1 MEMEPTIDPS
11 KESDH
16 PIGLMHPDYLKKKI
30 DEFGMEWTQSEH
42 DKKWYPTKFSDYLKI
57 NGIQKVDI
65 QAKDSSNFATY
76 KNKGNK
82 KTRYNGNP
90 NLKRAYIQTK
100 WTQQML
106 MEWVKCR
113 DDIVYFAETYCAITH
128 IDYGTIK
135 VQLRDYQREMLI
147 EMHKNRMVACNLS
160 RQLGKALDVETPIP
174 TPDGFKRMGD
184 INIGDQV
191 YAPNGKPVNVVYA
204 TEYQHNRD
212 CYEVVLDTGAK
223 IIADAEHIWTVWEKI
238 GKKSIKRD
246 ITTKE
251 MIEKGLISGDSSRFK
266 IEKTKPVDGIT
277 KVLRVDPYIMG
288 YWLGDGYTDAGRITH
303 HIDDNDI
310 VKVLEQYYELHS
322 FADKRNSNV
331 ITTTGKGLVTDL
343 KSYGVIGNKHIPM
356 DYQFAD
362 INQRASLLQGLM
374 DSDGCVNKNGYCEIT
389 LKPKSFV
396 DDVYSLLCGLGFK
409 PKLKEK
415 VVNGTTY
422 YRITFAAYSDKGV
435 CPVRME
441 RKKRNLIPSGEDTR
455 TDFLFI
461 REINAVESRP
471 VKCIQV
477 DSEDK
482 LYLCGREFVPTHNT
496 TVVAIFLAHFVCFNE
511 DKYVGVLAHKASMSA
526 EVLDRTKQ
534 AIELLPDFLQPGIV
548 EWNKGSIELDNKCKI
563 GAFASSPDAV
573 RGNSFAM
580 IYIDE
585 CAFIPNFIDAW
596 LAIQPV
602 ISSGRK
608 SKILITTTPNGLNH
622 FYDIWNAAIEGKSGF
637 VPYTAIWTSVKE
649 RLYTDGD
656 DGVFDDGYSWSSK
669 MIASSSKEAFLQ
681 EHCAEFMGTNG
692 TLIAGWKL
700 SKLSWV
706 DTDETETNFYQYKA
720 PVEGHKYIAV
730 LDPAEGRGQDYHA
743 MHIIDITSMPFEQV
757 AVYHSNK
764 TSHLILPDVLLRYLM
779 MYNEAWVYIEL
790 NSTGHSVAKSLF
802 SELDYDN
809 VICDSYS
816 DLGMKQSKRSK
827 AIGCSTLKD
836 LIEKDKLI
844 INNKKTILEFRTFS
858 EKGVSW
864 AAEEGFHDDLVM
876 ALVCFAWLTT
886 QMKFAEFC
894 EKDDLRLANEV
905 FARERELLYEDMLCP
920 VIVTSGDETISVGQH
935 GISFI

>member
-1 MEMEPTIDPS
+1 MEMEPTLDPS

-16 PIGLMHPDYLKKKI
+16 PIGMMHPDYLKKKI
-30 DEFGMEWTQSEH
+30 DEMGMEWTQSEH
-42 DKKWYPTKFSDYLKI
+42 DKKWYPTTFSDYLKI
-57 NGIQKVDI
+57 NGVQKVDL
-65 QAKDSSNFATY
+65 QAKNPADFATY

-90 NLKRAYIQTK
+90 NLKRAFVQTK

-135 VQLRDYQREMLI
+135 VQLRDYQKEMLI

-160 RQLGKALDVETPIP
+160 RQLGK
-174 TPDGFKRMGD
+174 
-184 INIGDQV
+184 
-191 YAPNGKPVNVVYA
+191 
-204 TEYQHNRD
+204 
-212 CYEVVLDTGAK
+212 
-223 IIADAEHIWTVWEKI
+223 
-238 GKKSIKRD
+238 
-246 ITTKE
+246 
-251 MIEKGLISGDSSRFK
+251 
-266 IEKTKPVDGIT
+266 
-277 KVLRVDPYIMG
+277 
-288 YWLGDGYTDAGRITH
+288 
-303 HIDDNDI
+303 
-310 VKVLEQYYELHS
+310 
-322 FADKRNSNV
+322 
-331 ITTTGKGLVTDL
+331 
-343 KSYGVIGNKHIPM
+343 
-356 DYQFAD
+356 
-362 INQRASLLQGLM
+362 
-374 DSDGCVNKNGYCEIT
+374 
-389 LKPKSFV
+389 
-396 DDVYSLLCGLGFK
+396 
-409 PKLKEK
+409 
-415 VVNGTTY
+415 
-422 YRITFAAYSDKGV
+422 
-435 CPVRME
+435 
-441 RKKRNLIPSGEDTR
+441 
-455 TDFLFI
+455 
-461 REINAVESRP
+461 
-471 VKCIQV
+471 
-477 DSEDK
+477 
-482 LYLCGREFVPTHNT
+482 T

-585 CAFIPNFIDAW
+585 CAFIPNFVDAW

-622 FYDIWNAAIEGKSGF
+622 FYDIWNAAVEGKSGF

-656 DGVFDDGYSWSSK
+656 NGVFDDGYSWSAK
-669 MIASSSKEAFLQ
+669 MIAGSSKEAFLQ

-706 DTDETETNFYQYKA
+706 DIDETETNFYQYKK
-720 PVEGHKYIAV
+720 PEEGHKYVAV

-743 MHIIDITSMPFEQV
+743 MHIIDITTMPFEQV
-757 AVYHSNK
+757 AVYHSNR
-764 TSHLILPDVLLRYLM
+764 TSHLILPDILLRYLN
-779 MYNEAWVYIEL
+779 MYNEAWIYIEL

-802 SELDYDN
+802 SELEYEN
-809 VICDSYS
+809 VICDSYN
-816 DLGMKQSKRSK
+816 DLGMKQTKRSK
-827 AIGCSTLKD
+827 AMGCSTLKD

-864 AAEEGFHDDLVM
+864 AAEEGYHDDLVM
-876 ALVCFAWLTT
+876 SLACFGWLTT
-886 QMKFAEFC
+886 QLKFAEFC

-905 FARERELLYEDMLCP
+905 FAREREQLYEDALCP
-920 VIVTSGDETISVGQH
+920 VIVTSGDETISVGSH

>member
-160 RQLGKALDVETPIP
+160 RQLGK
-174 TPDGFKRMGD
+174 
-184 INIGDQV
+184 
-191 YAPNGKPVNVVYA
+191 
-204 TEYQHNRD
+204 
-212 CYEVVLDTGAK
+212 
-223 IIADAEHIWTVWEKI
+223 
-238 GKKSIKRD
+238 
-246 ITTKE
+246 
-251 MIEKGLISGDSSRFK
+251 
-266 IEKTKPVDGIT
+266 
-277 KVLRVDPYIMG
+277 
-288 YWLGDGYTDAGRITH
+288 
-303 HIDDNDI
+303 
-310 VKVLEQYYELHS
+310 
-322 FADKRNSNV
+322 
-331 ITTTGKGLVTDL
+331 
-343 KSYGVIGNKHIPM
+343 
-356 DYQFAD
+356 
-362 INQRASLLQGLM
+362 
-374 DSDGCVNKNGYCEIT
+374 
-389 LKPKSFV
+389 
-396 DDVYSLLCGLGFK
+396 
-409 PKLKEK
+409 
-415 VVNGTTY
+415 
-422 YRITFAAYSDKGV
+422 
-435 CPVRME
+435 
-441 RKKRNLIPSGEDTR
+441 
-455 TDFLFI
+455 
-461 REINAVESRP
+461 
-471 VKCIQV
+471 
-477 DSEDK
+477 
-482 LYLCGREFVPTHNT
+482 T

-809 VICDSYS
+809 VICDSYN

>member
-160 RQLGKALDVETPIP
+160 RQLGK
-174 TPDGFKRMGD
+174 
-184 INIGDQV
+184 
-191 YAPNGKPVNVVYA
+191 
-204 TEYQHNRD
+204 
-212 CYEVVLDTGAK
+212 
-223 IIADAEHIWTVWEKI
+223 
-238 GKKSIKRD
+238 
-246 ITTKE
+246 
-251 MIEKGLISGDSSRFK
+251 
-266 IEKTKPVDGIT
+266 
-277 KVLRVDPYIMG
+277 
-288 YWLGDGYTDAGRITH
+288 
-303 HIDDNDI
+303 
-310 VKVLEQYYELHS
+310 
-322 FADKRNSNV
+322 
-331 ITTTGKGLVTDL
+331 
-343 KSYGVIGNKHIPM
+343 
-356 DYQFAD
+356 
-362 INQRASLLQGLM
+362 
-374 DSDGCVNKNGYCEIT
+374 
-389 LKPKSFV
+389 
-396 DDVYSLLCGLGFK
+396 
-409 PKLKEK
+409 
-415 VVNGTTY
+415 
-422 YRITFAAYSDKGV
+422 
-435 CPVRME
+435 
-441 RKKRNLIPSGEDTR
+441 
-455 TDFLFI
+455 
-461 REINAVESRP
+461 
-471 VKCIQV
+471 
-477 DSEDK
+477 
-482 LYLCGREFVPTHNT
+482 T

-637 VPYTAIWTSVKE
+637 VPYTATWTSVKE

-809 VICDSYS
+809 VICDSYN